1 MRVQDVKLGNRTT
14 MATRM
19 ARRMILGISLI
30 AAIVAVAVVGAFTY
44 FYASLLSPLGFLASI
59 LWLLL
64 LISFAASLSAARQVS
79 QMGPRLFGPKSRWS
93 SASLQPGAGFVA
105 VIGAVIG
112 IGWMFYAQGQPQA
125 SVPQRAHWFG
135 QILLLVLLVAG
146 IIYFFVHVRRNVD
159 GNTGDAVLE
168 NAQKREKLMSD
179 LRRLNESPWLGQ
191 FAGGTTGNR
200 LKASLNWLTEEMQSC
215 VPERGFVLAESSVSH
230 FLDEQ
235 RRLVTFIQDLNE
247 RSESNDVNLTEAE
260 RRVLEGISKSSRLA
274 RKIAA

>member
-1 MRVQDVKLGNRTT
+1 

-19 ARRMILGISLI
+19 ARRMIFGISLI
-30 AAIVAVAVVGAFTY
+30 AATAAILIAGAFTY
-44 FYASLLSPLGFLASI
+44 FYASLLSPIGLMASL

-64 LISFAASLSAARQVS
+64 LVGFAAAVCAARQVS
-79 QMGPRLFGPKSRWS
+79 QMGPRLFGPRSRWS
-93 SASLQPGAGFVA
+93 TASLQPGAGLVA
-105 VIGAVIG
+105 VLGAAVG
-112 IGWMFYAQGQPQA
+112 IGWMFYAQSQPLA

-135 QILLLVLLVAG
+135 QILLLVVLLAG
-146 IIYFFVHVRRNVD
+146 LMKFFVHVRRNVD

-179 LRRLNESPWLGQ
+179 LHRLNGSPWLGQ
-191 FAGGTTGNR
+191 FPSGTVGNR
-200 LKASLNWLTEEMQSC
+200 LKASLSWLAEEMQSC

-235 RRLVTFIQDLNE
+235 RRLVTFIQDLSE

-260 RRVLEGISKSSRLA
+260 RRVLEGINKSSRLA